1 MQTLR
6 VFQLLDKLKACL
18 ISGPYKPG
26 KCGISDY
33 IKLLSH
39 KLEVFGNSVALINF
53 VQDRSFSNKV
63 DALPK
68 ADFYSV
74 QFAPYSFSC
83 AGLSGR
89 SLINLGESLANKV
102 AHINFHEIWIGAYPD
117 APWIERYKG
126 WRQKREIL
134 RFLEIVNPRF
144 ITCSNAASMD
154 RIAQAGIQAK
164 YLYLFGNVPYA
175 PSVDVSGSSNL
186 RIALFGT
193 PYQKFPYN
201 LLAEKLTEISASLN
215 KPVEFRIIGR
225 QRVNEGIHQI
235 RTISKECNF
244 SLSETGELTT
254 HSISIELQSCDL
266 GLCTTP
272 YDVLGK
278 SGATAAM
285 LEHGLPV
292 IAFDDGDTPKEKLFI
307 FEQFSDQVFLL
318 KDDEFTPQL
327 LAFMQKK
334 RKPFFDGVAHTT
346 EEMLRIMS

>member
-1 MQTLR
+1 MIIC
-6 VFQLLDKLKACL
+6 FIAGDKN
-18 ISGPYKPG
+18 PG
-26 KCGISDY
+26 QCGITDY
-33 IKLLSH
+33 VELLAQQLKKLGHQIERYFIKKDCKALNN
-39 KLEVFGNSVALINF
+39 FPVADLY
-53 VQDRSFSNKV
+53 SF
-63 DALPK
+63 
-68 ADFYSV
+68 
-74 QFAPYSFSC
+74 QFAPY
-83 AGLSGR
+83 AYANDGVPRRIL
-89 SLINLGESLANKV
+89 NLLARKLQNKKV
-102 AHINFHEIWIGAYPD
+102 HLNFHEIWVGAYPD

-164 YLYLFGNVPYA
+164 YLYLFGNVPYV
-175 PSVDVSGSSNL
+175 PSVDISVSSNL

-244 SLSETGELTT
+244 SLSETGELTI

-292 IAFDDGDTPKEKLFI
+292 IAFDDRDTPKEKLFV

-318 KDDEFTPQL
+318 EEEDFTIRL
-327 LAFMQKK
+327 LAFMQNE
-334 RKPFFDGVAHTT
+334 RKPFFDGVSHTAQ
-346 EEMLRIMS
+346 EMLKLVG